1 MSANN
6 SIAYVADGQIPSSP
20 PPANA
25 VGPVKWMKDNLFSG
39 VVNTLLTFA
48 AIIVVVALAYEILP
62 WLIDSSWFP
71 AEMSLRGCRAEAEG
85 ACFAVLVERRWQ
97 FVFGFYPA
105 ELYWR
110 PTLAFILLIVAL
122 CPVLV
127 DRAPRQLLALTAV
140 YPLIG
145 FLLIWG
151 GSVWGPLAILAG
163 FAVGGLIIAKG
174 GDIFSK
180 IVGDAFGP
188 LVTILAGILA
198 IILWMF
204 FAVSWLDGLLSSA
217 MPLALQEIQSDKL
230 GGFMLSL
237 TIGFVGIAASL
248 PIGIALALGRQSN
261 LFIVKAISVGFI
273 ETIRG
278 VPLITLLFVAS
289 VLLNYFLPPGTN
301 FDIILR
307 VCIMVTLFSSAYM
320 AEVIR
325 GGIAA
330 LPKGQYEAGD
340 AMGLTYGQSMR
351 LIILPQ
357 ALKISIPN
365 IVSSFIGLFKDTTLV
380 IIIGLLDPLGLIS
393 TTRAAAEWNGIVWEL
408 YGFVA
413 LFFFIFCFGMS
424 RYSQY
429 LERKLATDHR

>member
-1 MSANN
+1 MSSNP
-6 SIAYVADGQIPSSP
+6 IAFVADGQIPASP

-25 VGPVKWMKDNLFSG
+25 VGPVKWIKDNLFPG
-39 VVNTLLTFA
+39 PVNSILTIVS
-48 AIIVVVALAYEILP
+48 IIVIVFLGYEILP
-62 WLIDSSWFP
+62 WLIDSSWYP
-71 AEMSLRGCRAEAEG
+71 AEMSLKGCRAEASG
-85 ACFAVLVERRWQ
+85 ACFAVLVERFWQ
-97 FVFGFYPA
+97 FVFGFYPQA
-105 ELYWR
+105 LYWR
-110 PTLAFILLIVAL
+110 PTLAMILLVVAIY
-122 CPVLV
+122 PVLV
-127 DRAPRQLLALTAV
+127 ESAPRKLLALTAV

-145 FLLIWG
+145 YFLIWG
-151 GSVWGPLAILAG
+151 GTIWGPLAILAG
-163 FAVGGLIIAKG
+163 FAVGGLIAAKG
-174 GDIFSK
+174 GDVIKSV
-180 IVGDAFGP
+180 VGEAFGP
-188 LVTILAGILA
+188 LVTIIVAVLVT
-198 IILWMF
+198 ILWMLF
-204 FAVSWLDGLLSSA
+204 LVAPIDGAISSVLPIGLEKIESA
-217 MPLALQEIQSDKL
+217 KL

-237 TIGFVGIAASL
+237 IIGFVGIAASL
-248 PIGIALALGRQSN
+248 PIGIALALGRQSD
-261 LFIVKAISVGFI
+261 LMIVKAISVGFI
-273 ETIRG
+273 EAIRG

-289 VLLNYFLPPGTN
+289 VLLNYFLPPGTD

-330 LPKGQYEAGD
+330 LPKGQYEAAD

-380 IIIGLLDPLGLIS
+380 IVIGLLDPLGLIS
-393 TTRAAAEWNGIVWEL
+393 TTRADAAWNGIVWEL

-424 RYSQY
+424 KYSQY